1 MQGFIFKDFLEFA
14 NKRLGNAVVDQA
26 MAQCQL
32 QSGGVYSTRQQYSPQ
47 ELVTLL
53 GELSRQTG
61 HSTSELLQTYG
72 QWLFRTLVN
81 LPLPQSLFDDS
92 FGFLASVEEGFHK
105 EIREL
110 FPQANLPRLHCER
123 LGPHEMTLEYQ
134 SPLALADLAHGLLQ
148 GCFLHFQEQV
158 SISRESLGPAGTHV
172 RFHLKRT

>member
-32 QSGGVYSTRQQYSPQ
+32 QSGGVYSTRQQYNPK

-72 QWLFRTLVN
+72 EWLFRTLVN
-81 LPLPQSLFDDS
+81 LPLPQTLFDDS
-92 FGFLASVEEGFHK
+92 FSFLASVEEGFHK

-110 FPQANLPRLHCER
+110 FPHANLPRLHCER

-148 GCFLHFQEQV
+148 GCFQHFQEQV
-158 SISRESLGPAGTHV
+158 SISPESLGPAGTHV